1 MNCKLKALFGAIAF
15 GTISHAA
22 LAADLPARP
31 TYKEPAAVPV
41 VTNWTGVYLGAGGGY
56 GVYNADTTSTANV
69 LPPGP
74 GLVIT
79 DNGRA
84 GGRGWFGTVQIGA
97 DWQFA
102 DRWVVGIF
110 GDYDLSSIKGT
121 FAELSGTGLVP
132 LKQTSAWSAGGRIGY
147 LIVPQLLT
155 YYSAGYSSARF
166 EMGQETRQSAP
177 IGAFSGVTWPDQ
189 DFSGYFLGSGLE
201 YMIFPGWFV
210 KTEYRYASY
219 SSKTVTGAISIP
231 PASALL
237 TSINMTVKPQ
247 VQTVRTELVY
257 KFNWGR

>member
-1 MNCKLKALFGAIAF
+1 MNCKLTTLLAAVALGAL
-15 GTISHAA
+15 SQAA
-22 LAADLPARP
+22 YAADLPPRP
-31 TYKEPAAVPV
+31 AYREAAVVAPV
-41 VTNWTGVYLGAGGGY
+41 ANWTGVYIGAGGGY
-56 GVYNADTTSTANV
+56 GMYNADTTSTATV
-69 LPPGP
+69 VFPGP
-74 GLVIT
+74 GTVIT

-97 DWQFA
+97 DFQFA

-132 LKQTSAWSAGGRIGY
+132 LKQSSAWSAGARIGY

-155 YYSAGYSSARF
+155 YYSAGYTSAQF
-166 EMGQETRQSAP
+166 ELGQETRQSP
-177 IGAFSGVTWPDQ
+177 PVGAFSGVTWPDQ
-189 DFSGYFLGSGLE
+189 DFSGYFLGSGVE

-219 SSKTVTGAISIP
+219 SGKTVTGTISIP
-231 PASALL
+231 PASPLL

-247 VQTVRTELVY
+247 VQTIRTELVY
-257 KFNWGR
+257 KFNWTR